1 MGRVISGIECMQTYR
16 QEIKKGERFEFG
28 ANWTRFLSVLN
39 DERIAIAEQSLLKML
54 EVENLEG
61 RTFLDVGS
69 GSGLFSLAA
78 RRLGAIVYSFDYDQQ
93 SVACTAELKRR
104 YFPEDAFWKIETGSI
119 LDRQYLGQLEQF
131 DVVYSW
137 GVLHHTGAMWDALD
151 NIISLVKPTGKL
163 FISIYNDQPSHSERW
178 KNLKRIYNQL
188 PNFLRIPYIFIV
200 MGSRELKSLFFCL
213 LKGRLGYYVKNIMKY
228 EETSLRGMSYW
239 HDIVDWIG
247 GYPFEVA
254 KPEQIFKFYQ
264 TQGFELR
271 QLKTCAGGL
280 GCNEFVFIRR

>member
-104 YFPEDAFWKIETGSI
+104 YFPEDASWKIETGSI